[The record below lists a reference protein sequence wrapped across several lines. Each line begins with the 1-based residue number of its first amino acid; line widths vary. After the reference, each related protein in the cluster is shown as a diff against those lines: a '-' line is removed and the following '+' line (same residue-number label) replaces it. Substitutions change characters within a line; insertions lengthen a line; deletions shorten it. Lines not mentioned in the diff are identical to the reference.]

1 MPGVADQ
8 ARRAI
13 RSRRARPRPPR
24 PSHRF
29 TRRATRGRKGQ
40 LNLRLVSSSTAYARM
55 RTRTTSVL
63 KPLVTNAWQNRGCL
77 QIRLRLAA
85 SSLAAQTKTAATLAT
100 KSAIFSATMP
110 ATSPATNCHCAPPH
124 PSPRRR
130 TLRHEVPIACRA
142 PAAVSTAG
150 PHPPAT
156 SAISPAKNRQRFRQ
170 RLRQQFRQLRQP
182 HPLDSHKQ
190 VRYQSLTPKSR
201 QKRQC
206 SSRPYSS
213 RRDTTAD
220 GSGTASVSPSRRC
233 RYASRNGSMAPSSTS
248 RARPSRCPVRG
259 SRTYCVRAR
268 W

>member
-1 MPGVADQ
+1 MTLMPHSAPACPKFRQSPPD
-8 ARRAI
+8 
-13 RSRRARPRPPR
+13 PR
-24 PSHRF
+24 
-29 TRRATRGRKGQ
+29 
-40 LNLRLVSSSTAYARM
+40 
-55 RTRTTSVL
+55 
-63 KPLVTNAWQNRGCL
+63 QNRDCL

-85 SSLAAQTKTAATLAT
+85 SSFEAQTMTAATPAT
-100 KSAIFSATMP
+100 PATISATTPATISAISS

-142 PAAVSTAG
+142 PAAVSTAC

-156 SAISPAKNRQRFRQ
+156 PAISPAKNRQRFRQ

-220 GSGTASVSPSRRC
+220 GSGTASVSPSRCC

-259 SRTYCVRAR
+259 SRTYWVRAR